1 MNSDLSRLDVPF
13 LIFPRS
19 ANATVPILPDAA
31 IDQALT
37 LHASFEPMGDS
48 TSRATGK
55 KRGEAAE
62 AAFLA
67 RATYL
72 GFSVLH
78 PWGESNHYDAAVD
91 LGRKMLRVQ
100 VKSAAAFHDG
110 YTIKATG
117 ANGHVY
123 TADEIDFLVGYIVPE
138 NIWYIIPVESVG
150 SRGTIKLRPH
160 SRRLKRPIYE
170 RYREAWCLLDCSRRK
185 RGLKD
190 IPTAC
195 RSREVG
201 VVCEVCPLNPA
212 CLMLYRAAKFP

>member
-1 MNSDLSRLDVPF
+1 MIGDVTLYASGEP
-13 LIFPRS
+13 
-19 ANATVPILPDAA
+19 AA
-31 IDQALT
+31 
-37 LHASFEPMGDS
+37 HS
-48 TSRATGK
+48 TARATGK

-100 VKSAAAFHDG
+100 VKSLAVFHDG

-123 TADEIDFLVGYIVPE
+123 TAEEIDFLVGYIVPE
-138 NIWYIIPVESVG
+138 DIWYVIPVDAVG
-150 SRGTIKLRPH
+150 SQGTIKFRPH
-160 SRRLKRPIYE
+160 SRRRVRPIYE
-170 RYREAWCLLDCSRRK
+170 RYREAWCLLGCPRKK
-185 RGLKD
+185 RGWKD
-190 IPTAC
+190 IPVVC

-201 VVCEVCPLNPA
+201 VQCEVCPVKGSLS
-212 CLMLYRAAKFP
+212 CSL

>member
-1 MNSDLSRLDVPF
+1 MKSDFDL
-13 LIFPRS
+13 
-19 ANATVPILPDAA
+19 PILVFSSGAGCGLPSPPDVL
-31 IDQALT
+31 IGGNVT
-37 LHASFEPMGDS
+37 LHASGEPAAHS
-48 TSRATGK
+48 TARATGK
-55 KRGEAAE
+55 KRGEGAE

-78 PWGESNHYDAAVD
+78 PWGESNHYDAAVN

-138 NIWYIIPVESVG
+138 DIWYVIPVDAVG
-150 SRGTIKLRPH
+150 SQGTIKFRPH
-160 SRRLKRPIYE
+160 SRRRVRRFTSATAKLG
-170 RYREAWCLLDCSRRK
+170 ACSV
-185 RGLKD
+185 
-190 IPTAC
+190 A
-195 RSREVG
+195 
-201 VVCEVCPLNPA
+201 
-212 CLMLYRAAKFP
+212 RAKSVAGRIFR